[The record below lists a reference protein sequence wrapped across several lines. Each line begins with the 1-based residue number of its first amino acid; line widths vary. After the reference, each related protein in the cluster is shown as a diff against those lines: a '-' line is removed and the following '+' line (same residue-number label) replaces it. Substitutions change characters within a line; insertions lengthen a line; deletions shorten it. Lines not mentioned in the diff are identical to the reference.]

1 MFLHFNKGEIL
12 TRIIFILFI
21 FSVNN
26 AYASLGTYPATSVTL
41 SANVNVIPNA
51 APSSGTVLTMSTSV
65 NFTGIITID
74 SITGVVKVTNAA
86 PAGTYIITING
97 GIGVIES
104 FLLTVNNPVCS
115 QGNFG
120 TSSSNTVGSSP
131 YYVAIGEFNSDSNQD
146 ILVANSGSGTVSV
159 RLGIGTGGFTGT
171 TNISV
176 GFSPTSIVVGDFNR
190 DGKQDFASAN
200 YGANTVSIRFGNGA
214 GGFTGTTNVGT
225 GVNPNYLAIGDFNKD
240 GFQDLA
246 VTNSSSSSVSI
257 LTGDGFGGF
266 TNTSTI
272 TVGTT
277 PRQLV
282 VGDFNA
288 DGNADLA
295 VVNGGS
301 SSVSIKLGNGIG
313 GFIDNGTISSLSLAW
328 AIAAGDFNNDS
339 FLDLVIN
346 SGSSLITRLG
356 TGTGSFTTGS
366 TLSLTSSPI
375 AFAVGDFN
383 ADGKQDITASL
394 QSSNLISIR
403 FGNGLGGF
411 TGSTN
416 ISSSKSYFV
425 ALCDLNRDGRQ
436 DFVSANNAATT
447 SLIYLGVDNAEIN
460 VTGNSFTIPDGSSI
474 PSSSNFTSMGT
485 TVVGQTITKIFT
497 LQNTGTGPMVV
508 NSLAS
513 TGASATDFTISGISL
528 PLTINNGSS
537 STFNLLFSP
546 TSTGTKSATIHINNN
561 DCNESDYD
569 FVVEGFCTIP
579 SIGSYLDSAVFNGAN
594 FIMNPSAAPVGAGTL
609 KVAVNPFFKGIVTTN
624 STTGQIRIT
633 NAHPAGTFEFSVSS
647 GALSES
653 FTITVDT
660 PVCSTVALAN
670 AADVTVG
677 TYGFNIK
684 VGDFNNDNIQ
694 DFATCDYNSNTV
706 TVKKGV
712 GNGTFLTYATL
723 SATTPFAVAV
733 GDINSDGFQDL
744 VVSRISAGNIAI
756 FLGTGNG
763 FTSGITVTTGNNPKS
778 IALADFNLDGKID
791 LAVTIYPTNNVLVR
805 MGDGTGLFSGT
816 TSIPVGTNP
825 TGITLADFN
834 GDGKLDFATANQDAN
849 SVSIRYGDGTGSF
862 TGSLELGVNSNAQSI
877 DAADMDNDSIPDI
890 IVRTNGVYY
899 FKGNGTGGFN
909 PGVYYFLNVSGYYI
923 EAVDL
928 NGDGN
933 QDVLSSEAYL
943 LGNGA
948 GSFTTSKLLNISSD
962 SPQAIAVGD
971 YNGDGRFDLA
981 VTTAFANKVL
991 IRLNQPQTIVVRGNG
1006 IVIPSGTT
1014 VTSVSNN
1021 TGFGSIAIGNSIQK
1035 SFIIKNPGGDS
1046 ISIDNI
1052 TFSGSSDFINSGMN
1066 FPYWLKGDDS
1076 VAIWITCAPSS
1087 TGLRTA
1093 DVHILYSKCDIT
1105 DHSFRLSATG
1115 STPVIG
1121 SYANVTVTE
1130 GRDTVISSNPVLNS
1144 QNNLRAAVPPTFN
1157 GKIFIDQVTGAI
1169 RIVAAKPQGIYPI
1182 TIYGAGNLSSTFTLT
1197 VIDPVCSGGAFNT
1210 TNTITT
1216 QGGTTTIEIGDFNN
1230 DGKTDVASLSSYDY
1244 QACKINFGD
1253 GNGNFTPGANI
1264 FFNGINGDFI
1274 SADFNSDGNLD
1285 LALISEYDS
1294 LLRIELGD
1302 GLGNFSQYSQLKL
1315 GIRPVE
1321 ILTAD
1326 VNGDNIR
1333 DLIVS
1338 PKYYSDSVA
1347 LLIGSGN
1354 GIFIFSNYYS
1364 SPGYPVSTVTS
1375 DFNNDGKVDLAT
1387 VNVNYSVPGQPPN
1400 SSYTIYLNNGLGG
1413 FSNGI
1418 RVSFT
1423 DYANQLIS
1431 NDINRDGFQDLVIW
1445 TDDQIVTFAGN
1456 GTGNFAVLD
1465 SFQVGY
1471 GLPSSGEMVSGDFN
1485 GDSLTDF
1492 ALSFP
1497 SIYQT
1502 YVQILFGN
1510 GSGGSKGFI
1519 TLNPGQ
1525 YPRELIAADL
1535 NKDGIE
1541 DILVH
1546 LYANNVTQTV
1556 RLFMGSATR
1565 IQVFG
1570 NNNPVSDGSV
1580 TSSTTNQTN
1589 LGIVSILGPNP
1600 KTFTIVQQA
1609 LDSVVLNGI
1618 TFTGTNAANFSV
1630 SGISFPYV
1638 LKDSGSVNFNVVCA
1652 PTTTGTKTATVH
1664 LSHTGCTTL
1673 DYDFALTATASN
1685 VNVPDYSPMTVYE
1698 GKDTTINPTSSPLN
1712 VNPLVISAPPAF
1724 KGIVTINPSTGFVR
1738 VTNPYPSGVYAIAV
1752 AYQSLVKNIQ
1762 LTVLPPKCIGGF
1774 TASTI
1779 ISTGNTPS
1787 SVSILDFNSDGKQ
1800 DVAISRNFEDPN
1812 NNTEIKFG
1820 NGSGGFPTSYN
1831 LLAGGAVSKMAVADF
1846 NRDGFQDIAMALVNQ
1861 NKVRVSYG
1869 NGVGAATTTILLTV
1883 SGTPT
1888 DVAVS
1893 DFNKDGYQDIVTVNS
1908 SIDRLSIL
1916 LGGPSNTFTSA
1927 NDVWVSDDPRQVA
1940 IGDINN
1946 DGFVDLVVCNYGY
1959 STITVM
1965 EGVGN
1970 GTFAQGNFFSTAT
1983 NPFAVKLMDYN
1994 YDGWLDILVIGNNS
2008 SIIHGSTN
2016 DHGNF
2021 LIHPQFYTGAVIS
2034 EMTIRDM
2041 DSDGKQDI
2049 LVTHKTANYV
2059 TILSFMQNQ
2068 NFTTT
2073 HINVANS
2080 SNRIEV
2086 GDFDRNNI
2094 PDFITASSTTNNVFV
2109 NFGNTSTIQTFGNNV
2124 LIPNGTPTTSIA
2136 SNTDFGNI
2144 NYGDSVLNSFSIF
2157 NSGFTNITIDSITIS
2172 GTNGNTFHL
2181 NGVTTAF
2188 LCYAGSNAFFNIVNY
2203 SAQTGS
2209 MDATVKIY
2217 YSLCGGQFNYQFAVH
2232 ANRLGGPALGNYSWL
2247 TVDLGSDTLN
2257 IPALP
2262 PIGISIL
2269 KVSIN
2274 DLRFTGIIAADS
2286 TTGVVK
2292 ITNAGPPGSYSITVN
2307 GGSVS
2312 KTFQLDVLPVCTQAG
2327 LANGSNIGV
2336 TNPYGIAIGDF
2347 NEDGIQDFVT
2357 AEYNSSDI
2365 AVRPGDGSGGFSSG
2379 INLSSG
2385 TNTIAVVVGDFNN
2398 DGHQDIASAVFGSSL
2413 VSTRLG
2419 NGTGGFGSP
2428 GSISVGSGPNY
2439 LALGD
2444 FNNDGNIDM
2453 ACSNQNSNT
2462 ISIRLGNGTGT
2473 FSGSTEV
2480 SVGSSPRCV
2489 LVTDFNLDGKAD
2501 IAAAN
2506 FSSNT
2511 VSIRLGNGTGVFSGT
2526 TNVTVGSQPTF
2537 VVADD
2542 FNSDGWKDIAAAN
2555 SASNTVSIRFGSF
2568 SGTFTGTTN
2577 ISVGTK
2583 PFSLAIGDFN
2593 GDYYEDIVVVNQTS
2607 NNISLLNGASNG
2619 TFTSLPVITAGTDPH
2634 RVALGDFN
2642 NDGRQDMVITN
2653 NSSNN
2658 VVVRLGIE
2666 SGIQVTSNGNSIPD
2680 NSISYVISNNTD
2692 FNIVSVGTATSK
2704 TFTIQNTGPFANSI
2718 TGIFLTGD
2726 STDLT
2731 VSGITF
2737 PVTINS
2743 GSIKTFNINF
2753 APNSAG
2759 SRLAHVQIRQGNCQQ
2774 FNFDFNIKATGIC
2787 NIPVFNT
2794 CPSMQT
2800 VTASNGLCYAAVNY
2814 SFIVSGTPTTTLSY
2828 QFTGATTGSGSFS
2841 GTGSIFNSGLT
2852 HVLITATNICGSST
2866 CSFDIQVIPNTND
2879 NNACTI
2885 DACNS
2890 LNGTATHTL
2899 VNSDDGNSCTSDGC
2913 NSITGVFHIPLP
2925 EICGNQIDDNCNGLI
2940 DETCIKY
2947 LNMNLF
2953 IEGFY
2958 LGNGI
2963 MKATINSINFPLLC
2977 DTIIAELHNSVSPY
2991 SLQFSDSSIVN
3002 VYGNAV
3008 FNFPYTSFGNSYY
3021 IVLRHRNALETW
3033 SASPVLFNDTVVYY
3047 SFTDSLSQAYG
3058 NNLFDLG
3065 DGNFAL
3071 WSGDIS
3077 SGNINSYGYQDGFI
3091 QYRDYFYMEQALF
3104 VTLLG
3109 YTPADLNG
3117 DGVVESFD
3125 YMLMENSYY
3134 YLLTSMHP

>member
-1 MFLHFNKGEIL
+1 
-12 TRIIFILFI
+12 
-21 FSVNN
+21 
-26 AYASLGTYPATSVTL
+26 
-41 SANVNVIPNA
+41 VIPGA
-51 APSSGTVLTMSTSV
+51 APSPGTVLTISTTV
-65 NFTGIITID
+65 NFTGILTID
-74 SITGVVKVTNAA
+74 SITGVVKVTNAN
-86 PAGTYIITING
+86 PAGTYNITING
-97 GIGVIES
+97 GIGIVES
-104 FLLTVNNPVCS
+104 FVLIVNNPVCS

-120 TSSSNTVGSSP
+120 TSASNTVGNLP
-131 YYVAIGEFNSDSNQD
+131 YYVAIGEFNSDLNQD
-146 ILVANSGSGTVSV
+146 FLVANSGSGTVSV
-159 RLGIGTGGFTGT
+159 RLGNGTGGFTGT

-176 GFSPTSIVVGDFNR
+176 GTTPTSVVVGDFNR
-190 DGKQDFASAN
+190 DGKQDFASTN
-200 YGANTVSIRFGNGA
+200 YGSNNVSIRLGNGA
-214 GGFTGTTNVGT
+214 GGFTGTTNIGT

-240 GFQDLA
+240 GFQDIA

-266 TNTSTI
+266 TNTSSI
-272 TVGTT
+272 AVGTA

-282 VGDFNA
+282 VGDFNT
-288 DGNADLA
+288 DGNSDLA

-301 SSVSIKLGNGIG
+301 SSVSIKLGNGSG
-313 GFIDNGTISSLSLAW
+313 GFIDNGTLSSLSVPW
-328 AIAAGDFNNDS
+328 AIAIGDFNNDS
-339 FLDLVIN
+339 FQDLVIN
-346 SGSSLITRLG
+346 SGSNLITRLG

-366 TLSLTSSPI
+366 TVALTSAPI

-411 TGSTN
+411 TGTTN

-460 VTGNSFTIPDGSSI
+460 LTGNSFTIPDGASI
-474 PSSSNFTSMGT
+474 PSISNFTAMGT
-485 TVVGQTITKIFT
+485 TVVGQTITKTFT
-497 LQNTGTGPMVV
+497 IQNTGTGPMIV
-508 NSLAS
+508 NSMTS
-513 TGASATDFTISGISL
+513 TGTSASNFTFSGISL

-537 STFNLLFSP
+537 TTFNVVFTP
-546 TSTGTKSATIHINNN
+546 TSIGTKSATIHINNT
-561 DCNESDYD
+561 DCNESEYD
-569 FVVEGFCTIP
+569 FAIEGICTIP
-579 SIGSYLDSAVFNGAN
+579 SIGSYLDSSVFAGAN
-594 FIMNPSAAPVGAGTL
+594 FTMNPSAVPIGAGTL
-609 KVAVNPFFKGIVTTN
+609 KVSVNPFFKGIVTPN
-624 STTGQIRIT
+624 SSTGQIRIT
-633 NAHPAGTFEFSVSS
+633 NAHPAGIYEFTVSS
-647 GALSES
+647 GALTES
-653 FTITVDT
+653 FTVVVDT
-660 PVCSTVALAN
+660 AVCSTVALAN
-670 AADVTVG
+670 ASDVTVG
-677 TYGFNIK
+677 TYGYSIK

-694 DFATCDYNSNTV
+694 DIATCDYNSNTV

-712 GNGTFLTYATL
+712 GNGTFLTYASL
-723 SATTPFAVAV
+723 SATTPIAIAV
-733 GDINSDGFQDL
+733 GDINGDGFQDL
-744 VVSRISAGNIAI
+744 AVSRTTAGNIAI
-756 FLGTGNG
+756 YLGTGTG
-763 FTSGITVTTGNNPKS
+763 FTNGIAVTTGSSPQG
-778 IALADFNLDGKID
+778 IALADVNADGKLD
-791 LAVTIYPTNNVLVR
+791 LLIAMNTANIVLIR
-805 MGDGTGLFSGT
+805 LGDGTGVFNGT
-816 TSIPVGTNP
+816 TSIPVGVYP
-825 TGITLADFN
+825 IGITLSDFN
-834 GDGKLDFATANQDAN
+834 RDGKVDFATANQDATV
-849 SVSIRYGDGTGSF
+849 SVRYGDNTGNF
-862 TGSLELGVNSNAQSI
+862 TGTLTLSLSSSAQSL
-877 DAADMDNDSIPDI
+877 DAADMDNDSIPDLI
-890 IVRTNGVYY
+890 AHGNSVFY
-899 FKGNGTGGFN
+899 FKGNGLGGFSSA
-909 PGVYYFLNVSGYYI
+909 VSFFLNGSAYYI
-923 EAVDL
+923 EAADL

-933 QDVLSSEAYL
+933 QDILTSEAYVF
-943 LGNGA
+943 GNGT
-948 GSFTTSKLLNISSD
+948 GTFSTSKSLNVYAD

-971 YNGDGRFDLA
+971 FNADGRSDLA
-981 VTTAFANKVL
+981 ITTAFANKVL
-991 IRLNQPQTIVVRGNG
+991 IRLNQVQTILVSGNA
-1006 IVIPSGTT
+1006 IVIPSGTIT
-1014 VTSVSNN
+1014 TSVSNN
-1021 TGFGSIAIGNSIQK
+1021 TNFGSIAIGNSINK
-1035 SFIIKNPGGDS
+1035 SFMLKNPGGDS
-1046 ISIDNI
+1046 IRIDNI
-1052 TFSGSSDFINSGMN
+1052 AFSGSSDFSNTGII
-1066 FPYWLKGDDS
+1066 FPYWLKGNDS
-1076 VAIWITCAPSS
+1076 IAIWINCNPSS

-1105 DHSFRLSATG
+1105 YHSFRLSATG
-1115 STPVIG
+1115 AAPVIG
-1121 SYANVTVTE
+1121 SYVNVTVTE
-1130 GRDTVISSNPVLNS
+1130 GRDTVISSNPLLNS
-1144 QNNLRAAVPPTFN
+1144 QNNLRASVPPTFN

-1182 TIYGAGNLSSTFTLT
+1182 TIHGTGNLSTTFILT
-1197 VIDPVCSGGAFNT
+1197 VNNPVCSGGAFNKA
-1210 TNTITT
+1210 NTITT
-1216 QGGTTTIEIGDFNN
+1216 QGSTNSIEVGDFNN
-1230 DGKTDVASLSSYDY
+1230 DGKTDIATLTSVNS
-1244 QACKINFGD
+1244 CKINFGD
-1253 GNGNFTPGANI
+1253 GNGNFTGGAD
-1264 FFNGINGDFI
+1264 FDFDGYNGNFM

-1285 LALISEYDS
+1285 LAFISDDS
-1294 LLRIELGD
+1294 LLRIGLGD
-1302 GLGNFSQYSQLKL
+1302 GQGNFNQFSQLKL
-1315 GIRPVE
+1315 GIRPEE
-1321 ILTAD
+1321 ILSAD
-1326 VNGDNIR
+1326 VNGDFIN

-1338 PKYYSDSVA
+1338 PKYNSDSVA
-1347 LLIGSGN
+1347 LLLGTGN
-1354 GIFIFSNYYS
+1354 GSFILFKYYGS
-1364 SPGYPVSTVTS
+1364 SGFPVSMTVS
-1375 DFNNDGKVDLAT
+1375 DFNNDGKVDLAIL
-1387 VNVNYSVPGQPPN
+1387 NVNYSSPGQPPI

-1413 FSNGI
+1413 FGNGNQ
-1418 RVSFT
+1418 VLFT
-1423 DYANQLIS
+1423 DYANQIIS
-1431 NDINRDGFQDLVIW
+1431 NDLNRDGFQDLAIW
-1445 TDDQIVTFAGN
+1445 TDDHVLTFAGN
-1456 GTGNFAVLD
+1456 GTGTFAVLD
-1465 SFQVGY
+1465 SFLIGY
-1471 GLPSSGEMVSGDFN
+1471 GLSSSGEMVSGDFN

-1497 SIYQT
+1497 SIYQK
-1502 YVQILFGN
+1502 YVQIFFGN
-1510 GSGGSKGFI
+1510 GSGGVKGFI
-1519 TLNPGQ
+1519 TLNPGD

-1541 DILVH
+1541 DLIVN
-1546 LYANNVTQTV
+1546 LYANFGIQTV
-1556 RLFMGSATR
+1556 RLFMGTTTR
-1565 IQVFG
+1565 IQLYG
-1570 NNNPVSDGSV
+1570 NGNLISDGSV
-1580 TSSTTNQTN
+1580 TTSANNQTN
-1589 LGIVSILGPNP
+1589 LGIVSTLGPNP
-1600 KTFTIVQQA
+1600 KTFTILQQA

-1652 PTTTGTKTATVH
+1652 PTTTGTKTATLH

-1673 DYDFALTATASN
+1673 DYDFVLTATASN

-1698 GKDTTINPTSSPLN
+1698 GQDTTINPTSSPLN
-1712 VNPLVISAPPAF
+1712 VNPLVISTPPAF

-1738 VTNPYPSGVYAIAV
+1738 VTNPYPSGIYAIAV
-1752 AYQSLVKNIQ
+1752 AYQSLVKTIQ

-1779 ISTGNTPS
+1779 MSTGNTPS

-1800 DVAISRNFEDPN
+1800 DIAISRNFEDPN

-1846 NRDGFQDIAMALVNQ
+1846 NRDGFQDIAMALINQ

-1888 DVAVS
+1888 DIAVS

-1927 NDVWVSDDPRQVA
+1927 NDVWVSDEPRQVA

-1946 DGFVDLVVCNYGY
+1946 DGFVDLVICNYGY

-1970 GTFAQGNFFSTAT
+1970 GTFTQGNFFSCFT
-1983 NPFAVKLMDYN
+1983 NPTAVKLMDYN
-1994 YDGWLDILVIGNNS
+1994 NDGWLDILVVGTNS
-2008 SIIHGSTN
+2008 TLLEGCTN
-2016 DHGNF
+2016 SYGNF
-2021 LIHPQFYTGAVIS
+2021 FTFPQFYTGSVVSDLIV
-2034 EMTIRDM
+2034 RDM

-2059 TILSFMQNQ
+2059 TILSFTQNQ

-2073 HINVANS
+2073 HINVS
-2080 SNRIEV
+2080 SSSDGIEV
-2086 GDFDRNNI
+2086 GDFDHNKL
-2094 PDFITASSTTNNVFV
+2094 PDFVTASTINNNVFV
-2109 NFGNTSTIQTFGNNV
+2109 NYGKNSVIETYGNNV
-2124 LIPNGTPTTSIA
+2124 LIPNGTLSTSVA
-2136 SNTDFGNI
+2136 TNTDFGNI
-2144 NYGDSVLNSFSIF
+2144 NYGDSVLKSFYLF
-2157 NSGFTNITIDSITIS
+2157 NNGITNITIDSIIIT
-2172 GTNGNTFHL
+2172 GPNGNTFHL
-2181 NGVTTAF
+2181 NGVTTPF

-2209 MDATVKIY
+2209 MDGTVKVY
-2217 YSLCGGQFNYQFAVH
+2217 YTLCGDQFNYQFAVH
-2232 ANRLGGPALGNYSWL
+2232 ANRLGGPALGNYNWL
-2247 TVDLGSDTLN
+2247 TVDLGSDTVN
-2257 IPALP
+2257 IPTLP

-2274 DLRFTGIIAADS
+2274 DLRFTGIITADS
-2286 TTGVVK
+2286 TSGVVK

-2307 GGSVS
+2307 GGTVS

-2327 LANGSNIGV
+2327 LANVANIGI

-2365 AVRPGDGSGGFSSG
+2365 AVRLGDGSGGFNSG

-2398 DGHQDIASAVFGSSL
+2398 DGHQDIASAVFGSST

-2419 NGTGGFGSP
+2419 NGTGGFGSA
-2428 GSISVGSGPNY
+2428 GTVNVGSGPNC

-2444 FNNDGNIDM
+2444 FNSDGNIDI

-2462 ISIRLGNGTGT
+2462 VSIRLGNGAGA
-2473 FSGSTEV
+2473 FSGTTEI

-2501 IAAAN
+2501 IATAN
-2506 FSSNT
+2506 FSSNS
-2511 VSIRLGNGTGVFSGT
+2511 VSVRLGNGAGAFSGT

-2542 FNSDGWKDIAAAN
+2542 FNSDGWRDIAAAN

-2593 GDYYEDIVVVNQTS
+2593 GDYYEDIALVNQTS
-2607 NNISLLNGASNG
+2607 NTISLLIGASNG
-2619 TFTSLPVITAGTDPH
+2619 SFTALPSISAGTDPY
-2634 RVALGDFN
+2634 RIGLGDFN
-2642 NDGRQDMVITN
+2642 NDGKQDILITN

-2658 VVVRLGIE
+2658 VTVKLGIE
-2666 SGIQVTSNGNSIPD
+2666 SGIQVTSNGNQIND
-2680 NSISYVISNNTD
+2680 NSVSYSTINNTD
-2692 FNIVSVGTATSK
+2692 FNIIAIGTSSTK
-2704 TFTIQNTGPFANSI
+2704 TYTIQNTSSFSNSI
-2718 TGIFLTGD
+2718 TGIFLSGD
-2726 STDLT
+2726 TADF
-2731 VSGITF
+2731 VISGIAF
-2737 PVTINS
+2737 PATISS
-2743 GSIKTFNINF
+2743 GGSKTFNITF
-2753 APNSAG
+2753 TPTIS
-2759 SRLAHVQIRQGNCQQ
+2759 SPRFAHVKIQQGNCQQ

-2794 CPSMQT
+2794 CPTMQT

-2814 SFIVSGTPTTTLSY
+2814 SFIVSGTPATTLSY
-2828 QFTGATTGSGSFS
+2828 QFTGATTRSGSFS

-2890 LNGTATHTL
+2890 LNGSAIHTP

-2913 NSITGVFHIPLP
+2913 DSVTGIFHIPLP
-2925 EICGNQIDDNCNGLI
+2925 EICGNHIDDNCNGLT

-2991 SLQFSDSSIVN
+2991 SLQFSNSGIVN

-3008 FNFPYTSFGNSYY
+3008 FNFPYTSFGNSYF

-3033 SASPVLFNDTVVYY
+3033 SASPVLFNDTIVYY

-3077 SGNINSYGYQDGFI
+3077 GDNINSYGQQDGFI
-3091 QYRDYFYMEQALF
+3091 HFRDYFYMEQALYA
-3104 VTLLG
+3104 TSLG
-3109 YTPADLNG
+3109 YTPADLSG

-3134 YLLTSMHP
+3134 YLLVSMHP

>member
-282 VGDFNA
+282 VGDFNT
-288 DGNADLA
+288 DGNSDLA

-301 SSVSIKLGNGIG
+301 SSVSIKLGDGIG
-313 GFIDNGTISSLSLAW
+313 GFIDNGTISSLSVPW
-328 AIAAGDFNNDS
+328 AIAIGDFNNDS
-339 FLDLVIN
+339 FQDLVIN
-346 SGSSLITRLG
+346 SGSNLITRLG

-366 TLSLTSSPI
+366 TVALTSAPI

-394 QSSNLISIR
+394 QASNLISVR

-436 DFVSANNAATT
+436 DFVSANNSATT
-447 SLIYLGVDNAEIN
+447 TLTYLGVDNAEIN
-460 VTGNSFTIPDGSSI
+460 LTGNSFTIPDGSSI
-474 PSSSNFTSMGT
+474 PSSSSFTAMGT
-485 TVVGQTITKIFT
+485 TVVGQTITKTFT
-497 LQNTGTGPMVV
+497 IQNTGTGPMII
-508 NSLAS
+508 NSLIS
-513 TGASATDFTISGISL
+513 SGASASNFTFSGISL
-528 PLTINNGSS
+528 PLTINNASS
-537 STFNLLFSP
+537 ATFNVIFSP
-546 TSTGTKSATIHINNN
+546 TSIGTKSATIHINNT

-569 FVVEGFCTIP
+569 FAIEGICAVP
-579 SIGSYLDSAVFNGAN
+579 SIGSYLDSVVFTGAS
-594 FIMNPSAAPVGAGTL
+594 FTMNPSAVPIGAGTL
-609 KVAVNPFFKGIVTTN
+609 KVSVNPFFKGIVTPN
-624 STTGQIRIT
+624 SATGQIRIT
-633 NAHPAGTFEFSVSS
+633 NAHPAGIYEFSVSS

-653 FTITVDT
+653 FIVAVDT
-660 PVCSTVALAN
+660 PLCSNVALAN
-670 AADVTVG
+670 ATDVTVG
-677 TYGFNIK
+677 TYGFSIRI
-684 VGDFNNDNIQ
+684 GDFNNDNIQ
-694 DFATCDYNSNTV
+694 DITTCDYNSNTV
-706 TVKKGV
+706 SVKKGV
-712 GNGTFLTYATL
+712 GNGTFLAYASL
-723 SATTPFAVAV
+723 SATTPFAIAV
-733 GDINSDGFQDL
+733 GDINGDGLQDL
-744 VVSRISAGNIAI
+744 AVSRTSAGNIAI
-756 FLGTGNG
+756 FLGTGTG
-763 FTSGITVTTGNNPKS
+763 FTNGVSITTGTSPQG
-778 IALADFNLDGKID
+778 IALADVNSDGKLD
-791 LAVTIYPTNNVLVR
+791 LLIAMNPANSVLIR
-805 MGDGTGLFSGT
+805 IGDGTGLFTGT
-816 TSIPVGTNP
+816 TNIPVGGNP
-825 TGITLADFN
+825 TGITVSDFN
-834 GDGKLDFATANQDAN
+834 KDGKFDFATANQDATA
-849 SVSIRYGDGTGSF
+849 SVRLGDGTGNFSGNLSLSL
-862 TGSLELGVNSNAQSI
+862 TGNAQSI
-877 DAADMDNDSIPDI
+877 DAADMDNDSIPDLVI
-890 IVRTNGVYY
+890 RANKVCY
-899 FKGNGTGGFN
+899 FKGNGLGGFSS
-909 PGVYYFLNVSGYYI
+909 GGQFYLSGSGYSI
-923 EAVDL
+923 EVADL

-933 QDVLSSEAYL
+933 QDILTSEAYVF
-943 LGNGA
+943 GNGA
-948 GSFTTSKLLNISSD
+948 GTFSSSKSLNVSTD
-962 SPQAIAVGD
+962 SPQAIVVGD
-971 YNGDGRFDLA
+971 FNADGRSDLA
-981 VTTAFANKVL
+981 ITTAFANKVL
-991 IRLNQPQTIVVRGNG
+991 IRLNQVQTVVVRGNA
-1006 IVIPSGTT
+1006 IVIPSGAST
-1014 VTSVSNN
+1014 TSVSNN
-1021 TGFGSIAIGNSIQK
+1021 TNFGSIAIGNSINK
-1035 SFIIKNPGGDS
+1035 SFMLKNPGGDS

-1066 FPYWLKGDDS
+1066 FPYWLKGNDS

-1087 TGLRTA
+1087 IGLRTA

-1115 STPVIG
+1115 AAPVIG

-1144 QNNLRAAVPPTFN
+1144 QNNLRASVPPTFN

-1182 TIYGAGNLSSTFTLT
+1182 TIHGTGNLSTTFNLT
-1197 VIDPVCSGGAFNT
+1197 VNDPFCSGGAFNT
-1210 TNTITT
+1210 ANTITT
-1216 QGGTTTIEIGDFNN
+1216 QGSTNSIEVGDFNN
-1230 DGKTDVASLSSYDY
+1230 DGKTDIATLTSVNS
-1244 QACKINFGD
+1244 CKINFGD
-1253 GNGNFTPGANI
+1253 GNGNFTGGI
-1264 FFNGINGDFI
+1264 DFDFDGYNGNFM

-1285 LALISEYDS
+1285 LAFISDDS
-1294 LLRIELGD
+1294 LLRIGLGD
-1302 GLGNFSQYSQLKL
+1302 GQGNFNQFSQLKL
-1315 GIRPVE
+1315 GIRPEE
-1321 ILTAD
+1321 ILSAD
-1326 VNGDNIR
+1326 VNGDFIK

-1338 PKYYSDSVA
+1338 PKYNSDSVA
-1347 LLIGSGN
+1347 LLLGTGN
-1354 GIFIFSNYYS
+1354 GSFILYKYYGS
-1364 SPGYPVSTVTS
+1364 SGFPVSMTVS
-1375 DFNNDGKVDLAT
+1375 DFNNDGKADLSIL
-1387 VNVNYSVPGQPPN
+1387 NVNYSVPGQPPI

-1413 FSNGI
+1413 FGNGNQ
-1418 RVSFT
+1418 VLFT
-1423 DYANQLIS
+1423 DYANQIIS
-1431 NDINRDGFQDLVIW
+1431 NDINRDGFQDLAIW
-1445 TDDQIVTFAGN
+1445 TDDHVISFAGN
-1456 GTGNFAVLD
+1456 GTGTFAVLD
-1465 SFQVGY
+1465 SFLVGY
-1471 GLPSSGEMVSGDFN
+1471 GLASSGEMVSGDFN

-1497 SIYQT
+1497 STYQK
-1502 YVQILFGN
+1502 YVQIFFGN

-1519 TLNPGQ
+1519 TLNPGD

-1541 DILVH
+1541 DLIVN
-1546 LYANNVTQTV
+1546 LYANFGIQTV
-1556 RLFMGSATR
+1556 RLFMGTTTR
-1565 IQVFG
+1565 IQLYG
-1570 NNNPVSDGSV
+1570 NGNLISDGSV
-1580 TSSTTNQTN
+1580 TTSTTNQTN
-1589 LGIVSILGPNP
+1589 LGIVSTLGPNP

-1638 LKDSGSVNFNVVCA
+1638 LKDSGSVNINVVCA

-1698 GKDTTINPTSSPLN
+1698 GQDTTINPTSSPLN

-1752 AYQSLVKNIQ
+1752 AYQTLVKNIQ

-1779 ISTGNTPS
+1779 LSTVNSPS

-1888 DVAVS
+1888 DIAVA

-1970 GTFAQGNFFSTAT
+1970 GTFTQGNFFSTAT

-2021 LIHPQFYTGAVIS
+2021 LIHPQFYTGAVVS
-2034 EMTIRDM
+2034 EMIIRDM

-2059 TILSFMQNQ
+2059 TILSFMPNQ

-2080 SNRIEV
+2080 SDGIEV
-2086 GDFDRNNI
+2086 GDFDHNKL
-2094 PDFITASSTTNNVFV
+2094 PDFFTASTINNNVFV
-2109 NFGNTSTIQTFGNNV
+2109 NYGKTSVIETYGNNV
-2124 LIPNGTPTTSIA
+2124 LIPNGTLTTSVA
-2136 SNTDFGNI
+2136 TNTDFGNI
-2144 NYGDSVLNSFSIF
+2144 NYGDSVLKSFYLF
-2157 NSGFTNITIDSITIS
+2157 NTGITNITIDSVLIT
-2172 GTNGNTFHL
+2172 GPNGNTFHL
-2181 NGVTTAF
+2181 NGAATPF

-2203 SAQTGS
+2203 TAQTGS
-2209 MDATVKIY
+2209 MDGTVKLY
-2217 YSLCGGQFNYQFAVH
+2217 YTFCSDHFDYQFAVH

-2247 TVDLGSDTLN
+2247 TVDLGSDTVN

-2365 AVRPGDGSGGFSSG
+2365 AVRLGDGIGGFSSG

-2444 FNNDGNIDM
+2444 FNSDGNVDI

-2462 ISIRLGNGTGT
+2462 VSIRLGNGTGT

-2511 VSIRLGNGTGVFSGT
+2511 VSIRLGNGTGAFSGT

-2680 NSISYVISNNTD
+2680 NSISYAISNNTD

-2759 SRLAHVQIRQGNCQQ
+2759 SRLAHIQIRQGNCQQ
-2774 FNFDFNIKATGIC
+2774 FNYDFNIKATGIC
-2787 NIPVFNT
+2787 NVPVFNT
-2794 CPSMQT
+2794 CPSTQT
-2800 VTASNGLCYAAVNY
+2800 VTASSGLCYAAVNY

-2890 LNGTATHTL
+2890 LNGTATHTP

-2991 SLQFSDSSIVN
+2991 SLQFSDSTIVN
-3002 VYGNAV
+3002 IYGNAV
-3008 FNFPYTSFGNSYY
+3008 FDFPYTSFGNSYY
-3021 IVLRHRNALETW
+3021 IVLRHRNALQTW

-3091 QYRDYFYMEQALF
+3091 QNRDYFYMEQALF
-3104 VTLLG
+3104 VTSLG

-3125 YMLMENSYY
+3125 YMLMENSFY
-3134 YLLTSMHP
+3134 YLLSSMRP